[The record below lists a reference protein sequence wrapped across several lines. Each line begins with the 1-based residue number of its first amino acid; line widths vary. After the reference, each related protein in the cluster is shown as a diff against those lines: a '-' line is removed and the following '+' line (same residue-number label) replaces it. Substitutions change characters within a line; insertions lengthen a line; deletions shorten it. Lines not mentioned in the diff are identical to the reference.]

1 MKNNNIK
8 EKIINKVKISPKNA
22 LIGTLVG
29 GLTFGLATYGINDML
44 KQDFKFSDVEVHNDE
59 GCGVAVRLTHANESF
74 LGNKLG
80 NAFNSFCGIYGD
92 AWRFLPNMLY
102 TGRENISGISDKI
115 KNVFYDVLRSG
126 NTQVFNIYQQKN
138 INPNSL
144 QEKIDLY
151 QKINTEWTKLV
162 DEGNKSNIEE
172 NRIIS
177 DKYGEEINNLYSSID
192 ADNLKNM
199 KNNLKPGDII
209 GLQGTKSPSRVR
221 ALMEGYEHYMDIK
234 DNSKYSD
241 EYIMNVLLTSTSNTH
256 VGYVDKDKNG
266 TLVVKDYVNNQWVVR
281 DLDNLFGLN
290 EEYIPVWGVRPS
302 SLIKLTSKGV
312 LKDSYFLNSNE
323 DTNQYNINKSVG
335 DMDNLSYALSFNS
348 YVRELEKHTK

>member
-1 MKNNNIK
+1 MNKNNIK
-8 EKIINKVKISPKNA
+8 NIIKIGVGVGAFA
-22 LIGTLVG
+22 LVHSLGQNTLES
-29 GLTFGLATYGINDML
+29 ML
-44 KQDFKFSDVEVHNDE
+44 KQDFKFSDVQVHNDE
-59 GCGVAVRLTHANESF
+59 GCGVAVRSTYANESF

-80 NAFNSFCGIYGD
+80 NDFNSFCGIYGD
-92 AWRFLPNMLY
+92 AWRILPNMLY
-102 TGRENISGISDKI
+102 SSKEDISGIVGKI

-126 NTQVFNIYQQKN
+126 NTLVFNIYQQNN

-162 DEGNKSNIEE
+162 EEGNRSNIEE
-172 NRIIS
+172 NKIIS

-221 ALMEGYEHYMDIK
+221 ALMEGYEHYMEIK
-234 DNSKYSD
+234 DSPKYSD
-241 EYIMNVLLTSTSNTH
+241 KYKMNVLLTSISNTH

-281 DLDNLFGLN
+281 DLDSLFGLN

-312 LKDSYFLNSNE
+312 LKDSYFLKSNE
-323 DTNQYNINKSVG
+323 DKNQCDFNKSVN
-335 DMDNLSYALSFNS
+335 DVDNLLNALSFNP
-348 YVRELEKHTK
+348 YVRELEKDL